1 VASGDT
7 FAAVVKRRLLGLLL
21 LVLVAGLIA
30 LSIAIYN
37 KAFTTTVDVTLR
49 ADHTGNSLVVHSDV
63 KERGIIVGS
72 VASVRSNGDGATVKL
87 ALSPGRIKDI
97 PSNVT
102 AQILPK
108 TLFGEQYV
116 SLNIPQHPGAP
127 IAGGDTIPQDRSQG
141 ALETEKV
148 LGDLL
153 PLLTA
158 VDPADL
164 NSTLTALATAL
175 HDRGDEL
182 GQTLVNF
189 DQYLKVINPHTRQLA
204 DDLNK
209 LGQVSLEYD
218 SVAPD
223 IFATLQN
230 LQTSV
235 KTVVDKRAQLN
246 SLLTTGAQTSS
257 VLQSFLA
264 DNQQRLIEVTGQTDK
279 VYALLNRYTPEFT
292 CLFNGLS
299 HLSDLTNKIFYN
311 NQVHLQIDVDLQN
324 PGPYTP
330 GQEPKLIS
338 GYGPNCFGLPNAPLD
353 SSGNFQIPAQFQCLN
368 DGAPLTKAAASK
380 NCSASTS
387 SASRSANSPEENA
400 LVNTLI
406 SGEVGTTPDKVPGA
420 ATLLAGPLLRGQEVA
435 VK

>member
-1 VASGDT
+1 MIRES
-7 FAAVVKRRLLGLLL
+7 FATVVKRRLLGLLL
-21 LVLVAGLIA
+21 LAIVVGLIA
-30 LSIAIYN
+30 LSIAIYK
-37 KAFTTTVDVTLR
+37 KAFTATVDVTLR
-49 ADHTGNSLVVHSDV
+49 ADHTGNALVVGSDV

-72 VASVRSNGDGATVKL
+72 VASVHSDGGGAIVKL
-87 ALSPGRIKDI
+87 SLSPGRVKDI

-116 SLNIPQHPGAP
+116 SLSIPASPTAAIKAGA
-127 IAGGDTIPQDRSQG
+127 TIPQDRSQG

-175 HDRGDEL
+175 HNRGNDL
-182 GQTLVNF
+182 GQTLVNL
-189 DQYLKVINPHTRQLA
+189 DKYLKVINPHTKQLA
-204 DDLNK
+204 DDLGK
-209 LGQVSLEYD
+209 LGQVSLEYNA
-218 SVAPD
+218 VAPD

-235 KTVVDKRAQLN
+235 KTVVDKRTQLN
-246 SLLTTGAQTSS
+246 SLLTTGTQTSS

-264 DNQQRLIEVTGQTDK
+264 DNQQRLIAITGQTNK
-279 VYALLNRYTPEFT
+279 VYALLDKYSPEFT
-292 CLFNGLS
+292 CLFKGIS
-299 HLSDLTNKIFYN
+299 DLSDLTNKIIYN
-311 NQVHLQIDVDLQN
+311 NQIHLQVDVDVQN
-324 PGPYTP
+324 LGPYTP
-330 GQEPKLIS
+330 GQEPTLLT
-338 GYGPNCFGLPNAPLD
+338 GLGPNCFGLPENPQPLD
-353 SSGNFQIPAQFQCLN
+353 SSGNFQIPAKFQCLN
-368 DGAPLTKAAASK
+368 DGAPLTKAGESK
-380 NCSASTS
+380 DCTTTTS
-387 SASRSANSPEENA
+387 SVRSETSPEENA

-406 SGEVGTTPDKVPGA
+406 AGEVGTTPDKVPGA
-420 ATLLAGPLLRGQEVA
+420 ATLLAAPLLRGQEVT